1 MVYGIVVHVRCVCEC
16 VRACLALFSS
26 VQIPRWQSISPN
38 IHICLL
44 HTHAQ
49 RKMSP
54 PAGDPCSASPE
65 RQHVALDRSLT
76 RASDQSTK
84 DLQRSHLIGQQ
95 KELRAAIEA
104 MRKDL
109 EALPSRTA
117 QQRLLEAERSLA
129 ELDAIYSAQNR
140 NAEALLNIPGCYS
153 ESHKRAV
160 RLIQWAWRE
169 RQLRRAMEAERR
181 PFLELIGLPALSW
194 RSLTESSTGGG
205 GGGDGGNGGDGA
217 TAGRV
222 GTWSWALDTWHWA
235 QPVDQHAAAAAQP
248 QDRGATALAP
258 RYWVG
263 ALLASLGIDGA
274 EEER

>member
-1 MVYGIVVHVRCVCEC
+1 
-16 VRACLALFSS
+16 
-26 VQIPRWQSISPN
+26 
-38 IHICLL
+38 
-44 HTHAQ
+44 
-49 RKMSP
+49 MSP

-104 MRKDL
+104 MRMDL

-140 NAEALLNIPGCYS
+140 NAEALLNIPGCFS

-169 RQLRRAMEAERR
+169 RKLRRAMEAERR

-194 RSLTESSTGGG
+194 RSLTESSTGGRG
-205 GGGDGGNGGDGA
+205 GCGDGGGDGSDGGDGA

-235 QPVDQHAAAAAQP
+235 QPGDQHAAAAAQP

-263 ALLASLGIDGA
+263 TLLASLGIDGA

>member
-1 MVYGIVVHVRCVCEC
+1 MRAFRCYTVAVYLPKHPH
-16 VRACLALFSS
+16 LS
-26 VQIPRWQSISPN
+26 VTYAR
-38 IHICLL
+38 
-44 HTHAQ
+44 TAV
-49 RKMSP
+49 MSP

-140 NAEALLNIPGCYS
+140 NAEALLNIPGCFS

-169 RQLRRAMEAERR
+169 RKLRRAMEAERR

-194 RSLTESSTGGG
+194 RSLTESSTGGRG
-205 GGGDGGNGGDGA
+205 GGGGCGDGGNGGDGA

-235 QPVDQHAAAAAQP
+235 QPGDQHAAAAAQP

-263 ALLASLGIDGA
+263 TLLASLGIDGA

>member
-1 MVYGIVVHVRCVCEC
+1 
-16 VRACLALFSS
+16 
-26 VQIPRWQSISPN
+26 
-38 IHICLL
+38 
-44 HTHAQ
+44 
-49 RKMSP
+49 MSP

-104 MRKDL
+104 MRMDL
-109 EALPSRTA
+109 QALPSRTA

-140 NAEALLNIPGCYS
+140 NAEALLNIPGCFS

-169 RQLRRAMEAERR
+169 RKLRRAMETERR

-205 GGGDGGNGGDGA
+205 GGCGNGGDGA

-235 QPVDQHAAAAAQP
+235 QPGDQHAAAATQP

-263 ALLASLGIDGA
+263 TLLASLGIDGA
-274 EEER
+274 EETR